1 MKQFSKQQI
10 REKMDELEHWEN
22 YKPMNMASSMGRK
35 AQINNLKAS
44 IRGMMPIE
52 VIKEWLKE

>member
-35 AQINNLKAS
+35 AQINNLKAT
-44 IRGMMPIE
+44 IREMVPME
-52 VIKEWLKE
+52 AVKE

>member
-35 AQINNLKAS
+35 AQINNLKSS
-44 IRGMMPIE
+44 IRGMVPIE